1 MSKDTKDEP
10 KKGGGKKKLVVML
23 AAGLLLAAGSAGAGI
38 YATGGFTQIAKE
50 EDPNRPKLVARSAEP
65 AEPAPAGEGEGEVPL
80 KEGTVSVPNDRFKVE
95 PSKYEITYIPVE
107 QPFTANLADGSG
119 FIQIGISLATYY
131 DGKVVANVKRQ
142 DVPIRSAVLMILSE
156 QDPAVLATAQGK
168 QLLQRELA
176 RAINSVLREKEGFGG
191 IDNVYFNSLV
201 IQ

>member
-1 MSKDTKDEP
+1 MSKGDKEP
-10 KKGGGKKKLVVML
+10 SKAGGGKRKML
-23 AAGLLLAAGSAGAGI
+23 LIAAGGLMLAAGSAGAGI
-38 YATGGFTQIAKE
+38 YATGGFTEKE
-50 EDPNRPKLVARSAEP
+50 KREDPNRPKLVVRSESPQEP
-65 AEPAPAGEGEGEVPL
+65 AAEGDSEAVAPL
-80 KEGTVSVPNDRFKVE
+80 KEGTVAVPNDRFKVN
-95 PSKYEITYIPVE
+95 PAKYEITYVPVE

-119 FIQIGISLATYY
+119 FIQIGISLSTYY

-168 QLLQRELA
+168 QMLQRELTL
-176 RAINSVLREKEGFGG
+176 AINTVLRDKEGFGG